1 MRMSHRRAIYKGGG
15 IPPVP
20 TSWMTH
26 AVVAATGSWSPT
38 VAGWYQFYVIGK
50 GGDGAD
56 GYRRNSTSGTVVNQ
70 VRSGGGGGTGGV
82 AIHLLYL
89 LPGDSV
95 SIAIEDS
102 QTTLSYGGQTVT
114 ATSGGDGGI
123 GADNRTGGAGGTA
136 DGGNVANI
144 AGVQGED
151 GIYGAST
158 SQYENVTRSGGG
170 GGIPTEAMKY
180 VESAPTPTSVGDG
193 ADAPYSTSVSS
204 PQLGGGAAGG
214 GAASRGSAYAG
225 GTGASGGVVVE
236 SKMVINIG

>member
-56 GYRRNSTSGTVVNQ
+56 GYRRYSTPGTVVNQ

-95 SIAIEDS
+95 SIAIDDS

-123 GADNRTGGAGGTA
+123 GADKRIGGAGGTA
-136 DGGNVANI
+136 DGGNVENI

-158 SQYENVTRSGGG
+158 SRYENVTRPGGG

-225 GTGASGGVVVE
+225 GTGASGGVVIE
-236 SKMVINIG
+236 AGA

>member
-1 MRMSHRRAIYKGGG
+1 MRMSHRRSLYGGG

-20 TSWMTH
+20 ASWAAH
-26 AVVAATGSWSPT
+26 AVVASTGSWSPDT
-38 VAGWYQFYVIGK
+38 AGWYRFYVIGQ
-50 GGDGAD
+50 GGNGGSGD
-56 GYRRNSTSGTVVNQ
+56 RRYSTSSLLVN
-70 VRSGGGGGTGGV
+70 RAAGGGGGGTGGV
-82 AIHLLYL
+82 AVHQLYL
-89 LPGDSV
+89 TPSNSV
-95 SIAIEDS
+95 SITVGDS
-102 QTTLSYGGQTVT
+102 QTTLSFDGQTVT

-123 GADNRTGGAGGTA
+123 GPDNRIGGAGGTA

-193 ADAPYSTSVSS
+193 ADAPSSTSVSS

-236 SKMVINIG
+236 AGA